1 MPDNEK
7 RYSSNATAE
16 AETPTTIASTLTLF
30 QAEQSL
36 VLLAESAEE
45 EGLTPELEQALVRYM
60 EGAIEKRDRVAE
72 FILFCEGMTA
82 LAKSEVKRLQVR
94 QKHFE
99 ATGERVSAMVL
110 RVLDFLG
117 VTRLEGKTHTLKKR
131 KCPASVKI
139 LEEDKIPPAY
149 KRITLTLPLPEWQA
163 LVGGIPEDLQKA
175 VVASIRKQEISLDL
189 ESIKQA
195 LNLEEKI
202 DGADLAVNKFTLQ
215 VG

>member
-7 RYSSNATAE
+7 RNSDNATAE
-16 AETPTTIASTLTLF
+16 AKTPTTIASTLTLF
-30 QAEQSL
+30 QVEQSL

-60 EGAIEKRDRVAE
+60 EGAVEKRDRVAE
-72 FILFCEGMTA
+72 FILFCEGMA
-82 LAKSEVKRLQVR
+82 GLAKSEVKRLQAR

-99 ATGERVSAMVL
+99 ATGERVAAMVL

-139 LEEDKIPPAY
+139 LEEDKIPAAY

-163 LVGGIPEDLQKA
+163 LVGGIPENLRKA
-175 VVASIRKQEISLDL
+175 VVGSIRKQEISLDL

-195 LNLEEKI
+195 LNMEEKI
-202 DGADLAVNKFTLQ
+202 DGADLAVNKFTLH

>member
-1 MPDNEK
+1 MPHNEK
-7 RYSSNATAE
+7 CNRSNASAE

-30 QAEQSL
+30 QVEQSL

-45 EGLTPELEQALVRYM
+45 DGLTTELEQALVRYM
-60 EGAIEKRDRVAE
+60 EGAVEKRDRVAE
-72 FILFCEGMTA
+72 FILFCEGMA
-82 LAKSEVKRLQVR
+82 GLAKSEVKRLQAR

-139 LEEDKIPPAY
+139 IEEEKIPAAY
-149 KRITLTLPLPEWQA
+149 KRITLTLPLPDWQA
-163 LVGGIPEDLQKA
+163 LVGCIAEDLQK
-175 VVASIRKQEISLDL
+175 VLVASIRRQEISLDL
-189 ESIKQA
+189 EAIKQA
-195 LNLEEKI
+195 LNMEEKI
-202 DGADLAVNKFTLQ
+202 DGADLVVNKFTLQ

>member
-1 MPDNEK
+1 MPDNDK
-7 RYSSNATAE
+7 LNSSNATAE

-30 QAEQSL
+30 QVEQSL

-45 EGLTPELEQALVRYM
+45 EGLTPELEQALVRYI
-60 EGAIEKRDRVAE
+60 EGAVEKRDRVAE
-72 FILFCEGMTA
+72 FILFCEGMA
-82 LAKSEVKRLQVR
+82 GLAKSEIKRLQAR

-139 LEEDKIPPAY
+139 LEEEKIPPTY
-149 KRITLTLPLPEWQA
+149 KRITLTLPLPDWQA
-163 LVGGIPEDLQKA
+163 LVGSIPEDLQKA
-175 VVASIRKQEISLDL
+175 VAVSIRKQEISLDL

-195 LNLEEKI
+195 LNIEEKI
-202 DGADLAVNKFTLQ
+202 EGADLAVNKFTLQ

>member
-7 RYSSNATAE
+7 CNRSSVTAE
-16 AETPTTIASTLTLF
+16 AETPATIASSLTLF
-30 QAEQSL
+30 QVEQSL

-60 EGAIEKRDRVAE
+60 EGATEKRDRVAE
-72 FILFCEGMTA
+72 FILFCEGMA
-82 LAKSEVKRLQVR
+82 GLAKSEVKRLQAR

-110 RVLDFLG
+110 RVLDLLG

-139 LEEDKIPPAY
+139 LEEEKIPPAY
-149 KRITLTLPLPEWQA
+149 KRVTLTLPLPEWQA
-163 LVGGIPEDLQKA
+163 LVGSIPEDLQKA
-175 VVASIRKQEISLDL
+175 VAASIRKQEVSLDL

-195 LNLEEKI
+195 LNIEEKI
-202 DGADLAVNKFTLQ
+202 EGADLAVNKFTLQ

>member
-30 QAEQSL
+30 QVEQSL

-45 EGLTPELEQALVRYM
+45 EGLTPELDEALVRYM

-72 FILFCEGMTA
+72 FILFCEGMA
-82 LAKSEVKRLQVR
+82 GLAKSEVKRLQAR

-99 ATGERVSAMVL
+99 ATAEHVSVMVL

-117 VTRLEGKTHTLKKR
+117 ATRLEGRTHTLKKR

-139 LEEDKIPPAY
+139 LEEEKIPPAY
-149 KRITLTLPLPEWQA
+149 KRITLTLPLPDWQA

-175 VVASIRKQEISLDL
+175 VAASIRKQEISLDL

-195 LNLEEKI
+195 LNVEEMVE
-202 DGADLAVNKFTLQ
+202 GADLAVNKFTLQ